1 MRWIDCSP
9 HLITSPL
16 CLARSRSQST
26 FRCPENMPLPLISSS
41 SPVCSPVRRNNVI
54 IDHDDAVAATTPG
67 GHTPQYHKTR
77 KKKQQHA
84 QVVYTLKRLSL
95 NRMGWDDEAIVALAD
110 TLARPACTLIRLELG
125 GNGIGLPGLCKLGWA
140 VPTASCCAANQ
151 IRVRLKIIGNSEAMH
166 DSYLPNF

>member
-1 MRWIDCSP
+1 MIAARTS
-9 HLITSPL
+9 SPL
-16 CLARSRSQST
+16 CFARSRSQST
-26 FRCPENMPLPLISSS
+26 FRCPGHMPLPLISSS
-41 SPVCSPVRRNNVI
+41 PPVCSPVRRNNV

-77 KKKQQHA
+77 KKQQQHA
-84 QVVYTLKRLSL
+84 QVVYTLKHLSL